1 MKIKTDEE
9 ADVNIT
15 SLIDCL
21 MQCIIFFMAIMSAQ
35 YIFGVAIEFHS
46 TADSKSGGKKAA
58 EKQEKNITVYVQSDM
73 IEENHRMVR
82 DGILKVNGEDIAL
95 TSSDNPSKWAA
106 ERNYAFDY
114 LQTKFRDLI
123 AKGYK
128 KDVLMIQGD
137 MTTYHWKV
145 MTVIDRGKAEG
156 IQGFS
161 LGYPN

>member
-1 MKIKTDEE
+1 MKIKTDED

-46 TADSKSGGKKAA
+46 TADSKGAGKKTE
-58 EKQEKNITVYVQSDM
+58 EKKEKNITVYVQSDM
-73 IEENHRMVR
+73 IEQGHRIVR

-95 TSSDNPSKWAA
+95 TSSNDPAKWEG
-106 ERNYAFDY
+106 ERNYAFEY

-123 AKGYK
+123 AQGCK

-145 MTVIDRGKAEG
+145 MSVIDRGKAEG